1 MVGNRPFD
9 VMANRCCP
17 FVCRCSC
24 DMDAI
29 AVGSKPRLSHHS
41 VFSNIGFELINMGYI
56 NWVLPTFFRVRSG
69 NSASKRKKIRGRL
82 CHYLLRPV
90 LVLEEVSMGFHRPAE
105 Q

>member
-41 VFSNIGFELINMGYI
+41 VFSKIGFELINMGYI
-56 NWVLPTFFRVRSG
+56 
-69 NSASKRKKIRGRL
+69 
-82 CHYLLRPV
+82 
-90 LVLEEVSMGFHRPAE
+90 
-105 Q
+105 

>member
-69 NSASKRKKIRGRL
+69 NSASNERKKIRGRVSL
-82 CHYLLRPV
+82 FAV
-90 LVLEEVSMGFHRPAE
+90 LS
-105 Q
+105 